1 MVALL
6 LIIDIYPLPPSL
18 QYVPHP
24 QDVTI
29 LMINSQLNLTWW
41 NVVNIDKK
49 IKDGARSNILV
60 DNY

>member
-29 LMINSQLNLTWW
+29 LMIINSQL

-49 IKDGARSNILV
+49 ITDGAGSNILV